1 MIAYTRIVQPEA
13 RVRTTKQ
20 TMTSDVWEKIKY
32 AYLMDNRPIIWISEQ
47 PWAPSR
53 PTVIKAVNQGIVV
66 RNERG
71 EVEHKQPI
79 KGMLPAVQST
89 LRASEGAARVL
100 AVVQAAAAG
109 DGDSAA
115 EQAAQVLP
123 APPAKRR
130 RPSALPPAH
139 EPSGHPADS
148 QDASGVTP
156 TTVLRELARFDG
168 AATIAEETAMM
179 RDGKATAYQTLML
192 AQTMVRDG
200 QVLQAKISAYVQQM
214 TVESPLDVL
223 LGMKITGSITLAADR
238 ASRVVQRVL
247 ELERELLGDPKDALG
262 ATGAPGETFAMTEEE
277 ALAEARRC
285 SHVLERYGVP
295 FVVGARAE
303 LLVTATNEQDI
314 REEAPSV
321 FVGARDDSN
330 DSPEERPT
338 KK

>member
-1 MIAYTRIVQPEA
+1 VHERI
-13 RVRTTKQ
+13 TTKSVSSE
-20 TMTSDVWEKIKY
+20 TWERIRHEF
-32 AYLMDNRPIIWISEQ
+32 LMNRQSITWIAEQ
-47 PWAPSR
+47 PWAPSK
-53 PTVIKAVNQGIVV
+53 PTVLKAINQGMTV
-66 RNERG
+66 RTLQG
-71 EVEHKQPI
+71 VSEHKLPI
-79 KGMLPAVQST
+79 KTLQPAVQST

-109 DGDSAA
+109 DGQSAA

-130 RPSALPPAH
+130 RPPALPPAN
-139 EPSGHPADS
+139 EPAGHPTDS
-148 QDASGVTP
+148 QDVSGVTP

-303 LLVTATNEQDI
+303 LLVTATNGQDI
-314 REEAPSV
+314 REEQPHA
-321 FVGARDDSN
+321 FVPARDDSS
-330 DSPEERPT
+330 DAPEERQ